1 MGLSGNEAPRNFHGF
16 QWISVE
22 LQSWGF
28 LVGYRRVHPFWRTHH
43 IWWLFM
49 LFNFKVSNSNVIK
62 AVSEGL
68 MAQIGRA

>member
-1 MGLSGNEAPRNFHGF
+1 MDFSRIAILGILG
-16 QWISVE
+16 
-22 LQSWGF
+22 
-28 LVGYRRVHPFWRTHH
+28 RVQKSTPILENPSYP

-49 LFNFKVSNSNVIK
+49 LFSFKVSNSNVIK